1 MSSIKSKNS
10 HVDRMSKIASLNEQ
24 EKFFLGALHCR
35 KQYKKKSVIDQQ
47 GTISK
52 SVYYLNKGILS
63 MEYQHGSK
71 VFVRDFIFRD
81 SPALVYPSFY
91 LEEPSRYSIKAV
103 TDCDVWELTKENF
116 EIGKRKIPNL
126 EIIAFKI
133 TNLFHQNIEKR
144 FESMITKSAEDRYLE
159 LVENHPKIIQS
170 ISLKMIASYLGITD
184 VALSR
189 IRSRLSKRVAK
200 NY

>member
-24 EKFFLGALHCR
+24 EKIFLGALHSR

-81 SPALVYPSFY
+81 SPVLVYPSFY

-133 TNLFHQNIEKR
+133 TNLFHQNIERR

-200 NY
+200 SY